1 MLLGLYKRW
10 ALSIDF
16 KCHGCGACCMVLEDI
31 LNSPTEQV
39 MEEYQKSIA
48 EFPYKAKDNGH
59 CEKLGEDM
67 KCSVYENRPSLCRI
81 DDHFNSGK
89 CSQNKEDFYGDTTKA
104 CKALMK
110 SELKMS
116 DKEIEAVYASLS

>member
-1 MLLGLYKRW
+1 M
-10 ALSIDF
+10 SIDF
-16 KCHGCGACCMVLEDI
+16 KCHNCGACCMVLGDI
-31 LNSPTEQV
+31 VGTPIEEIP
-39 MEEYQKSIA
+39 EEYQEYVK
-48 EFPYKAKDNGH
+48 EFPHDIKENGH
-59 CEKLGEDM
+59 CSKLGEDM
-67 KCSVYENRPSLCRI
+67 KCSVYEDRPSLCRI

-110 SELKMS
+110 SELEMS